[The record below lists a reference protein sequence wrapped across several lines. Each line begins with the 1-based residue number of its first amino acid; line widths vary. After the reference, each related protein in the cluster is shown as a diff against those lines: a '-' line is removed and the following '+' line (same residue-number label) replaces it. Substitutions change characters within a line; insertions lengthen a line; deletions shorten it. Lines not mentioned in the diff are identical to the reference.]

1 MADKTGYIGRNPG
14 DSSVTIARKTFTPT
28 SDTTEFT
35 FTAGYTVGLLDVYL
49 NGAKLID
56 GSDYDDNTGSTVGL
70 TSAAQ
75 NGDVVEIIAYKAFN
89 LANPISNTASGSLEV
104 GTTLSV
110 GSTATLSGVT
120 TCEGDLYVGGDL
132 YVLDDIVYDEVT
144 GRNLN
149 ITGVSTFGGVVDINN
164 NVSVSG
170 LSELG
175 HVNIAGVTT
184 AGIVTATTF
193 YGSGANLTGI
203 AATDNINTNNIA
215 ISGIFTGGTTNTF
228 PAEVVITAGGLEVDG
243 GGLDIAGVSTLAGIT
258 KVTNTTAST
267 STSTGALVVS
277 GGVGI
282 AGSMFVGEN
291 VSIGGTLTYE
301 DVTNVDSIG
310 IVTART
316 GVRVTAG
323 GLVVTAGVS
332 TLQAVTGTTGTF
344 SGAVNVDDVTASTST
359 STGALIVDGGVGI
372 AKSLNVAGRVN
383 VGGKVQFTVANP
395 QLEFNNGGPRLWSP
409 SANTLTFHSGGGFDA
424 TSDEKLRITSAG
436 GFSFNN
442 GELVERVKILATAL
456 NSNQVCSLDD
466 GMIHYRTANLG
477 GSGGTSL
484 DLTSAVGLNTSM
496 DTGDTIAFTLI
507 HATNTTG
514 NYVDHVNVDYIPVTE
529 NWVGGSAPSSG
540 GSSGVDI
547 YTFNIIKKASGTGDT
562 GFTVIGNQI
571 KTS

>member
-1 MADKTGYIGRNPG
+1 MGILAV
-14 DSSVTIARKTFTPT
+14 DSIKSRTVAPVTV
-28 SDTTEFT
+28 SD
-35 FTAGYTVGLLDVYL
+35 DL
-49 NGAKLID
+49 N
-56 GSDYDDNTGSTVGL
+56 V
-70 TSAAQ
+70 
-75 NGDVVEIIAYKAFN
+75 
-89 LANPISNTASGSLEV
+89 
-104 GTTLSV
+104 
-110 GSTATLSGVT
+110 
-120 TCEGDLYVGGDL
+120 
-132 YVLDDIVYDEVT
+132 
-144 GRNLN
+144 
-149 ITGVSTFGGVVDINN
+149 TGVSTVGVLTAT
-164 NVSVSG
+164 SVVVGSAVT
-170 LSELG
+170 
-175 HVNIAGVTT
+175 VNADGVITS
-184 AGIVTATTF
+184 GIVTATTF
-193 YGSGANLTGI
+193 QGNF
-203 AATDNINTNNIA
+203 N
-215 ISGIFTGGTTNTF
+215 GTTGTF
-228 PAEVVITAGGLEVDG
+228 
-243 GGLDIAGVSTLAGIT
+243 
-258 KVTNTTAST
+258 
-267 STSTGALVVS
+267 S
-277 GGVGI
+277 GD
-282 AGSMFVGEN
+282 

-301 DVTNVDSIG
+301 DVERVDATGLSTFREGLNVGSP
-310 IVTART
+310 T
-316 GVRVTAG
+316 GVGGTFNPQGDISAG
-323 GLVVTAGVS
+323 IGSFSGAISGGAISGTTGTFTGAVS
-332 TLQAVTGTTGTF
+332 GTTGTF
-344 SGAVNVDDVTASTST
+344 SAAVNIDDTTASTST

-547 YTFNIIKKASGTGDT
+547 YTFNIIKTGNLAWT
-562 GFTVIGNQI
+562 TIANQV

>member
-1 MADKTGYIGRNPG
+1 MGILAV
-14 DSSVTIARKTFTPT
+14 DSIKSRTVAPVTV
-28 SDTTEFT
+28 SD
-35 FTAGYTVGLLDVYL
+35 DL
-49 NGAKLID
+49 N
-56 GSDYDDNTGSTVGL
+56 V
-70 TSAAQ
+70 
-75 NGDVVEIIAYKAFN
+75 
-89 LANPISNTASGSLEV
+89 
-104 GTTLSV
+104 
-110 GSTATLSGVT
+110 
-120 TCEGDLYVGGDL
+120 
-132 YVLDDIVYDEVT
+132 
-144 GRNLN
+144 
-149 ITGVSTFGGVVDINN
+149 TGVSTVGVLTATCV
-164 NVSVSG
+164 VVGSAVT
-170 LSELG
+170 
-175 HVNIAGVTT
+175 VNADGVITS
-184 AGIVTATTF
+184 GIVTATTF
-193 YGSGANLTGI
+193 QGNF
-203 AATDNINTNNIA
+203 N
-215 ISGIFTGGTTNTF
+215 GTTATF
-228 PAEVVITAGGLEVDG
+228 
-243 GGLDIAGVSTLAGIT
+243 
-258 KVTNTTAST
+258 
-267 STSTGALVVS
+267 S
-277 GGVGI
+277 GD
-282 AGSMFVGEN
+282 

-301 DVTNVDSIG
+301 DVERVDATGLSTFREGLNVGSP
-310 IVTART
+310 T
-316 GVRVTAG
+316 GVGGTFNPQGDISAG
-323 GLVVTAGVS
+323 IGSFSGAISGGAISGTTGTFTGAVS
-332 TLQAVTGTTGTF
+332 GTTGTF
-344 SGAVNVDDVTASTST
+344 SAAVNIDDTTASTST

-547 YTFNIIKKASGTGDT
+547 YTFNIIKTGNLAWT
-562 GFTVIGNQI
+562 TIANQV